1 MDMEHMSDW
10 KSNLERKLTKKFLSP
25 NAVRD
30 GFIESY
36 CVLIKKFQ
44 EREGIFTS
52 DSEINQKTFSLVREI
67 YRENDIHYEI
77 PPRSVIL
84 QVNEMIQKKL
94 NVDQIQKGV
103 PEAYLEHEKTCKELL
118 SRMDE

>member
-1 MDMEHMSDW
+1 MSDW
-10 KSNLERKLTKKFLSP
+10 KNNLERKLTKKFLSP

-36 CVLIKKFQ
+36 CLLIKGYQQK
-44 EREGIFTS
+44 EGTFTS
-52 DSEINQKTFSLVREI
+52 DSDINQKTFSLVREI

-77 PPRSVIL
+77 PPKPVIL
-84 QVNEMIQKKL
+84 RVNELIKKKL
-94 NVDQIQKGV
+94 NMDRIQNGI
-103 PEAYLEHEKTCKELL
+103 PEAYLEHEKTCRELL

>member
-1 MDMEHMSDW
+1 MESMSDW

-36 CVLIKKFQ
+36 CVLIKEFQ
-44 EREGIFTS
+44 EKEGTFTS
-52 DSEINQKTFSLVREI
+52 DSEINQKTFSIVREI

-84 QVNEMIQKKL
+84 KVDELIKKKL

-103 PEAYLEHEKTCKELL
+103 PGAYLEHEKTCKELL